1 MTDYAER
8 PERPVAA
15 LWHACG
21 LLEAAGAVP
30 LQATDAVSLLTYRT
44 RLEVRHERCG
54 IAAAGANAP
63 GQIRPAYGHD
73 PDAEWRHHTASEAGP
88 EAAAM
93 LRLLSFGQKVR

>member
-15 LWHACG
+15 LWRACG
-21 LLEAAGAVP
+21 LLEAADAVP
-30 LQATDAVSLLTYRT
+30 LQATEAFNLLTYRA

-54 IAAAGANAP
+54 ISAAGANAP
-63 GQIRPAYGHD
+63 GQISPVYGHD
-73 PDAEWRHHTASEAGP
+73 PDPEWRHQTAGEAGP